1 MREQYGKSGKEKERG
16 KCEGTERGI
25 TKGEREKR
33 TGLRTSEGRR
43 GLLLI
48 PAHEVNKRKGERN
61 RNERNG

>member
-1 MREQYGKSGKEKERG
+1 MRGQNEVFLRER
-16 KCEGTERGI
+16 ER
-25 TKGEREKR
+25 EREKR